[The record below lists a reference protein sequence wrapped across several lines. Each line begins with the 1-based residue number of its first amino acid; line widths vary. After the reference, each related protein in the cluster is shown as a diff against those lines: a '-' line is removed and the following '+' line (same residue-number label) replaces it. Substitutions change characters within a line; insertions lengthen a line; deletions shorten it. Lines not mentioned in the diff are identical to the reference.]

1 MFIRINMRKQ
11 FRLYVLIIIALSAGF
26 ISAQPVVIKAK
37 MDSTQL
43 WIGNQT
49 GFTFEI
55 VQSPGQKIIAPVFSD
70 TIVGN
75 LDIVE
80 QAKSDTIKLSNE
92 KIQVNIRYK
101 VTSFKDS
108 LIYVP
113 AFPFISGKDTAWSN
127 STSLKVVQPFVID
140 TAANSLTDIK
150 PVYKPPF
157 DWKSF
162 LQKLLL
168 AILLIA
174 LAVILFILIRKF
186 VMKKPV
192 FQSATPEEIIPAN
205 VEALQLLD
213 KIKEEKLWQKGRV
226 KEYHT
231 QLTDVLRTYIEKVFN
246 IKSMEMTSDEIL
258 RNSHFLKV
266 DKPSAYEGL
275 KQILTLADLVKFAK
289 WDPVNGENE
298 LSLMNAYLFVNQTTV
313 QEVINDEIK
322 ADNAAEVENK

>member
-1 MFIRINMRKQ
+1 MRIKIRFSI
-11 FRLYVLIIIALSAGF
+11 LTILVLCAEL
-26 ISAQPVVIKAK
+26 ISAQPVIIKAK

-55 VQSPGQKIIAPVFSD
+55 LQSPGQKVTAPLFSD

-75 LDIVE
+75 LEIVE
-80 QAKSDTIKLSNE
+80 QAKRDTVILSND

-101 VTSFKDS
+101 LTSFQDS

-113 AFPFISGKDTAWSN
+113 AFPFVSGKDTAWSN

-157 DWKSF
+157 DWKNF

-168 AILLIA
+168 AILLLA
-174 LAVILFILIRKF
+174 LAFILFILVRKF

-192 FQSATPEEIIPAN
+192 FQNQSSPEIIPPN
-205 VEALQLLD
+205 VEALRRLD
-213 KIKEEKLWQKGRV
+213 KIKLEKIWQKGRV

-231 QLTDVLRTYIEKVFN
+231 ELTDVLRIYIEKVFN
-246 IKSMEMTSDEIL
+246 VPSMEMTSDEIL
-258 RNSHFLKV
+258 RGSQFLKV

-289 WDPVNGENE
+289 WNPETMENE
-298 LSLMNAYLFVNQTTV
+298 LSLMNAYLFVNQTT
-313 QEVINDEIK
+313 IDEIQTEENK
-322 ADNAAEVENK
+322 ADKSIDNQTK

>member
-1 MFIRINMRKQ
+1 MRKQ
-11 FRLYVLIIIALSAGF
+11 IHYF
-26 ISAQPVVIKAK
+26 ILTIMVFCASVMLAQPVIIKAK

-55 VQSPGQKIIAPVFSD
+55 LQAPGQKVTAPIFSD
-70 TIVGN
+70 TLVGN

-80 QAKSDTIKLSNE
+80 QAKMDTVKLSND

-101 VTSFKDS
+101 LTSFQDS
-108 LIYVP
+108 LVYVP
-113 AFPFISGKDTAWSN
+113 AFPFVTGKDTAWSN

-157 DWKSF
+157 DWKNF

-168 AILLIA
+168 AILLLA
-174 LAVILFILIRKF
+174 LTVILFILVRKF

-192 FQSATPEEIIPAN
+192 FHTQTPAEIIPPN
-205 VEALQLLD
+205 VEALRRLD
-213 KIKEEKLWQKGRV
+213 KIKDEKIWQKGRV

-231 QLTDVLRTYIEKVFN
+231 ELTDVLRIYIERVFN
-246 IKSMEMTSDEIL
+246 IPSMEMTSDEIL
-258 RNSHFLKV
+258 LGSQFLKV
-266 DKPSAYEGL
+266 DKPAAFEGL
-275 KQILTLADLVKFAK
+275 KQILRLADLVKFAK
-289 WDPVNGENE
+289 WNPETVENE

-313 QEVINDEIK
+313 DEIK
-322 ADNAAEVENK
+322 SEESKPDKTAEPETR